1 MKVLRIISEFRIFRL
16 TFHGK
21 VSLKILNIRQ
31 IKMIASL
38 DLFSVYLKTIDC
50 LNLKLFI
57 FSTFT
62 MSTVARLG
70 LIRLVVPPARCS

>member
-1 MKVLRIISEFRIFRL
+1 MKVLQTIPEFRILRL

-38 DLFSVYLKTIDC
+38 NLFSVYLKTIDC
-50 LNLKLFI
+50 LNLKLLI
-57 FSTFT
+57 FSMLT
-62 MSTVARLG
+62 MSTVARSG
-70 LIRLVVPPARCS
+70 FNQIGSPTS